1 MICMRLISGFDRA
14 AILRKKGA
22 TRAHTGH
29 AEALFC
35 DFKKS
40 TSDDVKL
47 DAEKIMLKRTEIQ

>member
-1 MICMRLISGFDRA
+1 MRLISGFDRA

>member
-1 MICMRLISGFDRA
+1 MHEIDIGDSIEQRFCV
-14 AILRKKGA
+14 KKGA

-40 TSDDVKL
+40 TSDNVKL